1 MGAGGGGGSD
11 GGGSGTRAPPTPRL
25 STFLRTFGTSASRE
39 ARSGVDV
46 DRETHARLALL
57 NVGGASGS
65 AGRSSGSAGGSSSA
79 SGSSSFTGGE
89 RGGSGHR
96 PRRHLSDISRESRSK
111 SKSSGLAR
119 LARLVCVAGE
129 DPDMPPKNVKEA
141 LDLFLKS
148 VVEITGGD
156 TFLPDHLGDVALE
169 AFTAIGDDVLRH
181 DDAIAARRDEA
192 AYARDPNFVTRKTD
206 VFQRECQTKE
216 LETLRRALGVID
228 ASKFGA
234 FRERAVKLAAMA
246 RRRGDTLL
254 NGDALSNLSAL
265 NRVDDVLCVDDSEY
279 GADVTFH
286 APGTRL
292 FSDTRAAVPD
302 GSGAA
307 DASKSSNQDD
317 KKRLLETETKKS
329 AGDFAASAMRASLAE
344 AACHE
349 TTRAA
354 SIAAA
359 RRENEI
365 GVEDTQ
371 KEPASTAASAATERL
386 AWLKA
391 RCLEISGKD
400 HWELAAQTVAR
411 LALASPDEKSD
422 DAVAAELFDFFGD
435 AGVELIVGAVER
447 RGAIAEALR
456 TRIAAARRRFGDDD
470 GFDADDARNGD
481 RPRGGGSGAPSAS
494 VTITS
499 ALDKKLEKI
508 RKKEARSVG
517 RRLARGEGEPLLEWL
532 LSAGVP
538 FGALFEGDWERAEDN
553 EKKERA
559 ATEDEI
565 FAALRGLSSGG
576 RGGGR
581 KVLPPGTTRTT
592 HKGYEEVRVPAAS
605 QAKIGEDERFVP
617 VAELHDWARPAF
629 VGIKSLNRIQ
639 SRIYEAAYRGNENLL
654 VCAPT
659 GAGKTNIAMMTVL
672 REVSKHVD
680 EDTGDFFE
688 DAEDFKIVYV
698 APMKALAAE
707 VTAAFSRRLAPLG
720 LSVRELTGDTQLSK
734 KELDETTMLVTTP
747 EKWDVIT
754 RKGGEVSAA
763 ATLRLLIID
772 EVHLL
777 NDDRGPVIE
786 TLVART
792 HRQVETT
799 QRSIRIVGLS
809 ATLPN
814 PADVASFLGVTAN
827 GLFVF
832 DQSFRPIPL
841 TQRFVGVTETNAVK
855 RTTLMAEITY
865 EKCAGALRSGKQ
877 AMVFVHSRKDTAKT
891 ARQLAELAANRDG
904 ANLFGAPSDASADSG
919 DDAGGHGAVIKK
931 FQAEVNKSKNPEV
944 KELFAKGFGCHN
956 AGMLRADR
964 SLVERAFAAGAIK
977 VLVCT
982 ATLAWGV
989 NLPAHLVVIKGT
1001 TLYDPQRGGFRD
1013 LGVLDV
1019 QQIFGRAGRPGFDT
1033 SGEGVIVTEHKKLA
1047 HYLGMLTAATPIESQ
1062 FVKNLSDNLNAELV
1076 LGTVTNVK
1084 EGARWLGYSYLHAR
1098 MAKNPLAYG
1107 LSWEELKLDPEL
1119 NRHRAKL
1126 IREAARALDRAKMA
1140 RFDERSGQL
1149 YQTESGRIA
1158 SHFYIK
1164 VKSMETFDKHLTP
1177 NMQMPDILHMVAH
1190 ADEFETIAPREDEMP
1205 ELETLRA
1212 DRKRACPIEITKAT
1226 MADRVGKVNL
1236 LLQVYIS
1243 RVRCEAFSL
1252 VADGSYIS
1260 QNASRICRALF
1271 ELCLRRGWPSLAE
1284 TMLTLAKAVDL
1295 RVWPH
1300 QHALRQFQDSG
1311 TLSADVLFKLEDKK
1325 ATVDRLWDMSAS
1337 EIGAMLRLNAD
1348 LGARVKKC
1356 VEALPHLSL
1365 EATVQPI
1372 TRSVLRVSV
1381 LLTPEFTWVDR
1392 HHGGAQRWLL
1402 WVEDPVNEH
1411 VYHSETFTVTKKQH
1425 GEGAQ
1430 RVAFTV
1436 PIFEP
1441 APPQY
1446 FLRATS
1452 ETWLGCETFHEL
1464 ELRGLVLPDKHPPH
1478 TDLLDLTPLPRKAL
1492 HDDRFE
1498 ALYEDKFTH
1507 FNAIQTQAFHALYHS
1522 KCNVLL
1528 GAPTGSGKTVSAE
1541 LAMLRVFR
1549 DTPDRKVVY
1558 IAPLKALVRERV
1570 MDWRKKLCPLLRKTL
1585 VELTG
1590 DVTPDLRALLA
1601 ADIIVATPEKWDGIS
1616 RSWQSRAYVQKV
1628 ALVVID
1634 EIHLLG
1640 ADRGPILETIVSR
1653 LRYISRATKSEPT
1666 RVVGL
1671 STALANARDLAD
1683 WLGIEPAPDG
1693 SNGEGLFNFRPSVR
1707 PVPLECHIQGFPG
1720 KFYCPRMASMNKPAY
1735 AAIQTHSPMKPSLV
1749 FVSSRRQTRLT
1760 ALDLIQHAV
1769 ADEKPHAFLK
1779 MDPSETQMW
1788 VDQTKDPHLKH
1799 CLQFGIGMH
1808 HAGLEPNDRKIAE
1821 DLFSRCKIL
1830 VLVCTSTL
1838 AWGVNLPAHL
1848 VVIKGTEFYD
1858 GKQRR
1863 YVDFPITDAL
1873 QMMGRAGRP
1882 QFDTS
1887 GVCVIMCHEP
1897 KKAFYKKFLY
1907 EPFPVESALR
1917 ENLPDHINAEIVSG
1931 SITSK
1936 QDAVDWITW
1945 TYFFRRLVK
1954 NPSYYDLGSVDHTSV
1969 NEYLSALVEAALL
1982 KLADARCVL
1991 LNDDDDVVEPL
2002 TLGRV
2007 ASVYYLQHGTV
2018 SLFATAMNSKNSF
2031 QDLVEILAG
2040 AAEYDELPVRH
2051 NEDLLCA
2058 DLSSKVQN
2066 AGGFG
2071 VDARRL
2077 DDPHVKAT
2085 LLFQAHWLRVPLPSS
2100 DFVTDAK
2107 GALDNAVRVLQA
2119 MIDVAADAG
2128 WLAVSLR
2135 LMNMQQALMQGRR
2148 ASDPSLCVLPGVSL
2162 QDARCAAAKAKS
2174 SVAQKK
2180 RRERERERERVV
2192 GTLPELV
2199 SLARRDKE
2207 AARRA
2212 LATSTGRTV
2221 SKHLDAAVAVA
2232 ARLPVIDV
2240 DARVVSETKTSE
2252 IVVEVR
2258 LRRLFGEPSARRF
2271 GERAKA
2277 DVATAPRAVCP
2288 LYPKIKQEGWWVVL
2302 GDREQN
2308 ELHALR
2314 RVSFGD
2320 ETKVRLTYEQSPS
2333 SGGSFGTPSFVLYL
2347 VSDCYLGL
2355 DQEVDVVCH
2364 AVPGSRDG
2372 RRTFSTDVRG
2382 YGAPCEK
2389 KEESFWLAA
2398 DDAVEDDDAFF
2409 WENEA

>member
-1 MGAGGGGGSD
+1 
-11 GGGSGTRAPPTPRL
+11 
-25 STFLRTFGTSASRE
+25 
-39 ARSGVDV
+39 
-46 DRETHARLALL
+46 
-57 NVGGASGS
+57 
-65 AGRSSGSAGGSSSA
+65 
-79 SGSSSFTGGE
+79 
-89 RGGSGHR
+89 
-96 PRRHLSDISRESRSK
+96 
-111 SKSSGLAR
+111 
-119 LARLVCVAGE
+119 
-129 DPDMPPKNVKEA
+129 MPPRDVREA
-141 LDLFLKS
+141 LDAFVQS
-148 VVEITGGD
+148 VVAVTGGD
-156 TFLPDHLGDVALE
+156 TFLPDQLGDAASAAFEAVGEDAL
-169 AFTAIGDDVLRH
+169 AH
-181 DDAIAARRDEA
+181 DDEYRGLVAEA
-192 AYARDPNFVTRKTD
+192 AYARDPDLASRKADAFKRVTR
-206 VFQRECQTKE
+206 EKE
-216 LETLRRALGVID
+216 MEALRDAMGPIDTGAFGV
-228 ASKFGA
+228 
-234 FRERAVKLAAMA
+234 FRERAVALAALA
-246 RRRGDTLL
+246 RRRRGEGSRETETSREGEKKPATVSPD
-254 NGDALSNLSAL
+254 DANAS
-265 NRVDDVLCVDDSEY
+265 REY
-279 GADVTFH
+279 GADVAFV
-286 APGTRL
+286 APGTGHAANAAEEARGAE
-292 FSDTRAAVPD
+292 TRRRDRV
-302 GSGAA
+302 
-307 DASKSSNQDD
+307 
-317 KKRLLETETKKS
+317 S
-329 AGDFAASAMRASLAE
+329 AFGDSAASAMRASLAE
-344 AACHE
+344 AASVE
-349 TTRAA
+349 TERAA
-354 SIAAA
+354 SIAGA
-359 RRENEI
+359 RVTERAEKEKQASDGNERR
-365 GVEDTQ
+365 DAT
-371 KEPASTAASAATERL
+371 ASAATEQL
-386 AWLKA
+386 SWLKA
-391 RCLEISGKD
+391 RCLEISGVEN
-400 HWELAAQTVAR
+400 WELAAQTVAR
-411 LALASPDEKSD
+411 LALASPDDKSD
-422 DAVAAELFDFFGD
+422 EVVAAELFDFFGD
-435 AGVELIVGAVER
+435 AGVELIMGAIER
-447 RGAIAEALR
+447 RGAMAEALR
-456 TRIAAARRRFGDDD
+456 GRVAAARRRFGDD
-470 GFDADDARNGD
+470 ADDDAESRRARV
-481 RPRGGGSGAPSAS
+481 GGGSGAPSAS

-499 ALDKKLEKI
+499 ALDKKLEKLK
-508 RKKEARSVG
+508 KKEARSVG

-532 LSAGVP
+532 ESVGLP
-538 FGALFEGDWERAEDN
+538 FGALCEGDWERAEET

-565 FAALRGLSSGG
+565 FAALRGLGAGG
-576 RGGGR
+576 SGGR

-592 HKGYEEVRVPAAS
+592 HKGYEEVRVPAA
-605 QAKIGEDERFVP
+605 APAAPAARERLVP

-629 VGIKSLNRIQ
+629 AGVSHLNRIQ
-639 SRIYEAAYRGNENLL
+639 SRIYEAAYRGVENLL

-672 REVSKHVD
+672 REVSRHVD
-680 EDTGDFFE
+680 EATGDWAE
-688 DAEDFKIVYV
+688 DSEDFKIVYV

-799 QRSIRIVGLS
+799 QSSIRIVGLS

-814 PADVASFLGVTAN
+814 PADVASFLGVTKN

-841 TQRFVGVTETNAVK
+841 TQRFVGVTETNAMK
-855 RTTLMAEITY
+855 RLALMAEVTY
-865 EKCAGALRSGKQ
+865 EKCAGALRGGKQ
-877 AMVFVHSRKDTAKT
+877 AMVFVHSRKDTVKT

-904 ANLFGAPSDASADSG
+904 VDLFGPPGADDGGTFSAT
-919 DDAGGHGAVIKK
+919 VKK
-931 FQAEVNKSKNPEV
+931 FQNEVNKSKNPEV
-944 KELFAKGFGCHN
+944 KELFSKGFGCHN

-964 SLVERAFAAGAIK
+964 ALVERAFAAGVIK

-1062 FVKNLSDNLNAELV
+1062 FVKNLADNLNAELV

-1098 MAKNPLAYG
+1098 MRKNPLAYA
-1107 LSWEELKLDPEL
+1107 LSWEDVKLDPEL
-1119 NRHRAKL
+1119 TKHRAKL
-1126 IREAARALDRAKMA
+1126 IREAARQLDRAKMA

-1164 VKSMETFDKHLTP
+1164 VKSMETFDAHLRP

-1190 ADEFETIAPREDEMP
+1190 ADEFETISPREDEMP
-1205 ELETLRA
+1205 ELETLRN

-1260 QNASRICRALF
+1260 QNASRISRALY

-1311 TLSADVLFKLEDKK
+1311 ALSADVLFKLEDKR

-1348 LGARVKKC
+1348 LGARVRRC
-1356 VEALPHLSL
+1356 VEALPHLAL
-1365 EATVQPI
+1365 EAAVQPI

-1411 VYHSETFTVTKKQH
+1411 VYHSETFTVTKRAH

-1464 ELRGLVLPDKHPPH
+1464 NLAGLTLPDKHPPH
-1478 TDLLDLTPLPRKAL
+1478 TDLLDLAPLPRSAL
-1492 HDDRFE
+1492 RDASFE
-1498 ALYEDKFTH
+1498 ALYEKKFTH

-1522 KCNVLL
+1522 SRNVLL

-1549 DTPDRKVVY
+1549 DTPERKVVY

-1570 MDWRKKLCPLLRKTL
+1570 RDWRKHLCPSLGKRL

-1616 RSWQSRAYVQKV
+1616 RSWQSRKYVTKV

-1653 LRYISRATKSEPT
+1653 LRHISRATNAAPT

-1683 WLGIEPAPDG
+1683 WLGIEPGPDG

-1720 KFYCPRMASMNKPAY
+1720 KFYCPRMASMNKPTY
-1735 AAIQTHSPMKPSLV
+1735 AAIQTHSPSKPSLV

-1760 ALDLIQHAV
+1760 AHDLIQHAV
-1769 ADEKPHAFLK
+1769 ADEKPQAFVNMAPEEL
-1779 MDPSETQMW
+1779 QMW
-1788 VDQTKDPHLKH
+1788 VDTVKDPHMKH
-1799 CLQFGIGMH
+1799 CLQFGVGMH
-1808 HAGLEPNDRKIAE
+1808 HAGLEPHDRQIAE
-1821 DLFSRCKIL
+1821 DLFARCKIL

-1887 GVCVIMCHEP
+1887 GTCVIMCHEP

-1917 ENLPDHINAEIVSG
+1917 ENLPDHFNAEIVSG
-1931 SITSK
+1931 SIKSK
-1936 QDAVDWITW
+1936 QDAIDWITW
-1945 TYFFRRLVK
+1945 TYFFRRLVR
-1954 NPSYYDLGSVDHTSV
+1954 NPSYYDLESVDHASV
-1969 NEYLSALVEAALL
+1969 NAYLSALVEGALD
-1982 KLADARCVL
+1982 KLRDARCVAV
-1991 LNDDDDVVEPL
+1991 NDDDDVVEPL
-2002 TLGRV
+2002 SLGRV
-2007 ASVYYLQHGTV
+2007 ASFYYLQHSTV
-2018 SLFATAMNSKNSF
+2018 ALFARTMNARNAPR
-2031 QDLVEILAG
+2031 DLLEILAG

-2051 NEDLLCA
+2051 NEDLLNATLA
-2058 DLSSKVQN
+2058 DAVVK
-2066 AGGFG
+2066 AGGFP
-2071 VDARRL
+2071 VDARSL
-2077 DDPHVKAT
+2077 DDPHVKAN

-2107 GALDNAVRVLQA
+2107 GALDNAARVLQA

-2135 LMNMQQALMQGRR
+2135 LMNLQQALMQGRR
-2148 ASDPSLCVLPGVSL
+2148 AEDPSLCVLPGISL
-2162 QDARCAAAKAKS
+2162 KDARCAAAKARTAAKEGG
-2174 SVAQKK
+2174 K
-2180 RRERERERERVV
+2180 RKDPNVL

-2199 SLARRDKE
+2199 SLARRD
-2207 AARRA
+2207 AAAAKRA
-2212 LATSTGRTV
+2212 LAASVGRTA
-2221 SKHLDAAVAVA
+2221 SKALDAAVAVA

-2240 DARVVSETKTSE
+2240 DARIVDASELASE
-2252 IVVEVR
+2252 LASERVTVEVR
-2258 LRRLFGEPSARRF
+2258 LRRVETSETKKQKQKQKQKEEALRTSAAAHEPTSRR
-2271 GERAKA
+2271 
-2277 DVATAPRAVCP
+2277 TTPPRAVCP

-2302 GDREQN
+2302 GDRDAN
-2308 ELHALR
+2308 ELLALR
-2314 RVSFGD
+2314 RVAFGD
-2320 ETKVRLTYEQSPS
+2320 ETRVKLTYERERGIQNANAKNKRVVVA
-2333 SGGSFGTPSFVLYL
+2333 FL
-2347 VSDCYLGL
+2347 VSDCYVGM
-2355 DQEVDVVCH
+2355 DQETDVVF
-2364 AVPGSRDG
+2364 AASSSRDAG
-2372 RRTFSTDVRG
+2372 CSPESSLE
-2382 YGAPCEK
+2382 A

-2398 DDAVEDDDAFF
+2398 DDPSEFSEDDDAFF
-2409 WENEA
+2409 WENEGRAVSRERHLS

>member
-1 MGAGGGGGSD
+1 
-11 GGGSGTRAPPTPRL
+11 
-25 STFLRTFGTSASRE
+25 
-39 ARSGVDV
+39 
-46 DRETHARLALL
+46 
-57 NVGGASGS
+57 
-65 AGRSSGSAGGSSSA
+65 
-79 SGSSSFTGGE
+79 
-89 RGGSGHR
+89 
-96 PRRHLSDISRESRSK
+96 
-111 SKSSGLAR
+111 
-119 LARLVCVAGE
+119 
-129 DPDMPPKNVKEA
+129 
-141 LDLFLKS
+141 
-148 VVEITGGD
+148 
-156 TFLPDHLGDVALE
+156 
-169 AFTAIGDDVLRH
+169 
-181 DDAIAARRDEA
+181 
-192 AYARDPNFVTRKTD
+192 
-206 VFQRECQTKE
+206 
-216 LETLRRALGVID
+216 
-228 ASKFGA
+228 
-234 FRERAVKLAAMA
+234 
-246 RRRGDTLL
+246 
-254 NGDALSNLSAL
+254 
-265 NRVDDVLCVDDSEY
+265 
-279 GADVTFH
+279 
-286 APGTRL
+286 
-292 FSDTRAAVPD
+292 
-302 GSGAA
+302 
-307 DASKSSNQDD
+307 
-317 KKRLLETETKKS
+317 
-329 AGDFAASAMRASLAE
+329 
-344 AACHE
+344 
-349 TTRAA
+349 
-354 SIAAA
+354 
-359 RRENEI
+359 
-365 GVEDTQ
+365 
-371 KEPASTAASAATERL
+371 
-386 AWLKA
+386 
-391 RCLEISGKD
+391 
-400 HWELAAQTVAR
+400 
-411 LALASPDEKSD
+411 
-422 DAVAAELFDFFGD
+422 
-435 AGVELIVGAVER
+435 
-447 RGAIAEALR
+447 
-456 TRIAAARRRFGDDD
+456 
-470 GFDADDARNGD
+470 
-481 RPRGGGSGAPSAS
+481 
-494 VTITS
+494 
-499 ALDKKLEKI
+499 
-508 RKKEARSVG
+508 
-517 RRLARGEGEPLLEWL
+517 
-532 LSAGVP
+532 
-538 FGALFEGDWERAEDN
+538 
-553 EKKERA
+553 
-559 ATEDEI
+559 
-565 FAALRGLSSGG
+565 
-576 RGGGR
+576 
-581 KVLPPGTTRTT
+581 
-592 HKGYEEVRVPAAS
+592 
-605 QAKIGEDERFVP
+605 
-617 VAELHDWARPAF
+617 
-629 VGIKSLNRIQ
+629 
-639 SRIYEAAYRGNENLL
+639 
-654 VCAPT
+654 
-659 GAGKTNIAMMTVL
+659 
-672 REVSKHVD
+672 
-680 EDTGDFFE
+680 
-688 DAEDFKIVYV
+688 
-698 APMKALAAE
+698 
-707 VTAAFSRRLAPLG
+707 
-720 LSVRELTGDTQLSK
+720 VRELTGDTQLSK

-1205 ELETLRA
+1205 ELEALRA

-1492 HDDRFE
+1492 HDERFE

-1570 MDWRKKLCPLLRKTL
+1570 MDWRKKLCPLLSKKL

-1653 LRYISRATKSEPT
+1653 LRYISRATNSEPT

-1769 ADEKPHAFLK
+1769 ADEKPHAFLN

-1799 CLQFGIGMH
+1799 CLQFGIAMH

-1821 DLFSRCKIL
+1821 DLFARCKIL

-2018 SLFATAMNSKNSF
+2018 SLFASSMNSRNSF

-2058 DLSSKVQN
+2058 DLSSKVLT

-2135 LMNMQQALMQGRR
+2135 LMNMQQALMQGRK
-2148 ASDPSLCVLPGVSL
+2148 AEDPSLCVLPGVSL

-2174 SVAQKK
+2174 SVAHKK
-2180 RRERERERERVV
+2180 RRERERERVV

-2212 LATSTGRTV
+2212 LATSTGRAL

-2240 DARVVSETKTSE
+2240 DARVVSETKTTE

-2258 LRRLFGEPSARRF
+2258 LRRRFGETSVGRF

-2320 ETKVRLTYEQSPS
+2320 EAKVRLTYEQSPS

-2355 DQEVDVVCH
+2355 DQEVDVRH
-2364 AVPGSRDG
+2364 AVIGSRDG
-2372 RRTFSTDVRG
+2372 ATRTFSTDVSDVR
-2382 YGAPCEK
+2382 PCHK

-2398 DDAVEDDDAFF
+2398 DDAAEDDDAFF

>member
-1 MGAGGGGGSD
+1 
-11 GGGSGTRAPPTPRL
+11 
-25 STFLRTFGTSASRE
+25 
-39 ARSGVDV
+39 
-46 DRETHARLALL
+46 
-57 NVGGASGS
+57 
-65 AGRSSGSAGGSSSA
+65 
-79 SGSSSFTGGE
+79 
-89 RGGSGHR
+89 
-96 PRRHLSDISRESRSK
+96 
-111 SKSSGLAR
+111 
-119 LARLVCVAGE
+119 
-129 DPDMPPKNVKEA
+129 MPPRDVREA
-141 LDLFLKS
+141 LDAFLQS
-148 VVEITGGD
+148 VVQITGGD
-156 TFLPDHLGDVALE
+156 TPLPDQLADAAKAAFAAVAR
-169 AFTAIGDDVLRH
+169 DVLAH
-181 DDAIAARRDEA
+181 DEKIAATMAEA
-192 AYARDPNFVTRKTD
+192 AYARDPD
-206 VFQRECQTKE
+206 VASKKADALARRLREKE
-216 LETLRRALGVID
+216 AEALRRAMGPID
-228 ASKFGA
+228 TSKFGA
-234 FRERAVKLAAMA
+234 FRERAAALAALA
-246 RRRGDTLL
+246 RRGAGEGGARGEKKPSRRETEDVSRAR
-254 NGDALSNLSAL
+254 DANAG
-265 NRVDDVLCVDDSEY
+265 EY
-279 GADVTFH
+279 GADVAFV

-292 FSDTRAAVPD
+292 
-302 GSGAA
+302 AA
-307 DASKSSNQDD
+307 DAAEDRGADARAANAT
-317 KKRLLETETKKS
+317 R
-329 AGDFAASAMRASLAE
+329 AGDSAAAAMRASLAE
-344 AACHE
+344 AASAE
-349 TTRAA
+349 TERAA
-354 SIAAA
+354 SIAGA
-359 RRENEI
+359 RASFASAGAGFAGFGENATET
-365 GVEDTQ
+365 GSGEKNVT
-371 KEPASTAASAATERL
+371 ASAATAQL

-391 RCLEISGKD
+391 RCLEISGSEN
-400 HWELAAQTVAR
+400 WELAAQTVAR
-411 LALASPDEKSD
+411 LALASPDDKSD

-435 AGVELIVGAVER
+435 AGVELIMGAIER
-447 RGAIAEALR
+447 RGAMAEALR
-456 TRIAAARRRFGDDD
+456 SRIAAARRRFGDDAGD
-470 GFDADDARNGD
+470 DADADAARAG
-481 RPRGGGSGAPSAS
+481 RSGAPSAS

-508 RKKEARSVG
+508 RRREARSVG

-532 LSAGVP
+532 ASAGLP
-538 FGALFEGDWERAEDN
+538 FGALCEGDWERAEEA

-565 FAALRGLSSGG
+565 FAALRGLG
-576 RGGGR
+576 RGGTGGR

-592 HKGYEEVRVPAAS
+592 HKGYEEVRVPAA
-605 QAKIGEDERFVP
+605 APAERAGDERLVP
-617 VAELHDWARPAF
+617 TAELHDWARPAF
-629 VGIKSLNRIQ
+629 AGVSHLNRIQ
-639 SRIYEAAYRGNENLL
+639 SRIYEAAYRGSENLL

-672 REVSKHVD
+672 REVARHVD
-680 EDTGDFFE
+680 EATGDWAE
-688 DAEDFKIVYV
+688 DSEDFKIVYV

-707 VTAAFSRRLAPLG
+707 VTAAFSRRFAPLG

-799 QRSIRIVGLS
+799 QSSIRIVGLS

-814 PADVASFLGVTAN
+814 PVDVASFLGVTAN

-841 TQRFVGVTETNAVK
+841 TQRFVGVTETNAMK
-855 RTTLMAEITY
+855 RMTLMAEITY
-865 EKCAGALRSGKQ
+865 EKCAGALRNGKQ
-877 AMVFVHSRKDTAKT
+877 AMVFVHSRKDTVKT

-904 ANLFGAPSDASADSG
+904 ANLFGAPAADDGADDGAS
-919 DDAGGHGAVIKK
+919 GAHAAAVKK
-931 FQAEVNKSKNPEV
+931 FQTEVNKSKNPEV

-977 VLVCT
+977 TLVCT

-1047 HYLGMLTAATPIESQ
+1047 HYLGLLTHATPIESQ

-1098 MAKNPLAYG
+1098 MGKNPLAYA

-1119 NRHRAKL
+1119 TRHRAKL
-1126 IREAARALDRAKMA
+1126 IREAARQLDRAKMA

-1164 VKSMETFDKHLTP
+1164 VKSMETFDAHLRA

-1190 ADEFETIAPREDEMP
+1190 ADEFETITPREDEMP

-1311 TLSADVLFKLEDKK
+1311 SLSADVLFKLEDKK

-1348 LGARVKKC
+1348 LGARVRRC
-1356 VEALPHLSL
+1356 VEALPHLAL

-1411 VYHSETFTVTKKQH
+1411 VYHSETFTVTKRAH

-1464 ELRGLVLPDKHPPH
+1464 NLAGLVLPDKHPPH
-1478 TDLLDLTPLPRKAL
+1478 TDLLDLTPLPRSAL
-1492 HDDRFE
+1492 GNETFE
-1498 ALYEDKFTH
+1498 ALYERKFTH

-1522 KCNVLL
+1522 RCNVLL

-1541 LAMLRVFR
+1541 LAMLQVFR
-1549 DTPDRKVVY
+1549 DAPDRKVVY

-1570 MDWRKKLCPLLRKTL
+1570 KDWRQTLCPALGKSL

-1616 RSWQSRAYVQKV
+1616 RSWQSRKYVTKV

-1653 LRYISRATKSEPT
+1653 LRHISRATATPT

-1683 WLGIEPAPDG
+1683 WLGIEPGRDG

-1735 AAIQTHSPMKPSLV
+1735 AAIQTHSPTKPTLV

-1760 ALDLIQHAV
+1760 AHDLIQHAV
-1769 ADEKPHAFLK
+1769 ADEKPQAFVRMPPEEL
-1779 MDPSETQMW
+1779 QMW
-1788 VDQTKDPHLKH
+1788 VDRVKDPHMKH

-1808 HAGLEPNDRKIAE
+1808 HAGLEPADRQIAE
-1821 DLFSRCKIL
+1821 DLFARCKIL

-1917 ENLPDHINAEIVSG
+1917 ENLPDHLNAEIVSG
-1931 SITSK
+1931 SIKSK

-1945 TYFFRRLVK
+1945 TYFFRRLVR
-1954 NPSYYDLGSVDHTSV
+1954 NPSYYDLESVDHASV
-1969 NEYLSALVEAALL
+1969 NAYLSALIEGALE
-1982 KLADARCVL
+1982 KLADARCVAV
-1991 LNDDDDVVEPL
+1991 DDDDVGVEPL
-2002 TLGRV
+2002 SLGRV
-2007 ASVYYLQHGTV
+2007 ASFYYLQHSTV
-2018 SLFATAMNSKNSF
+2018 ALFARTMNERNSRR
-2031 QDLVEILAG
+2031 DALEILAG
-2040 AAEYDELPVRH
+2040 AAEFDELPVRH
-2051 NEDLLCA
+2051 NEDLLNA
-2058 DLSSKVQN
+2058 DLAAKVVK
-2066 AGGFG
+2066 AGGFP
-2071 VDARRL
+2071 VDDRRL
-2077 DDPHVKAT
+2077 DDPHVKVN

-2107 GALDNAVRVLQA
+2107 GALDNAARVLQA

-2128 WLAVSLR
+2128 WLAVTMR
-2135 LMNMQQALMQGRR
+2135 LMNLQQALMQGRR
-2148 ASDPSLCVLPGVSL
+2148 AEDPSLCALPGISPRDAETAARASAARRRDL
-2162 QDARCAAAKAKS
+2162 QVK
-2174 SVAQKK
+2174 KK
-2180 RRERERERERVV
+2180 RGGKDDRKSPLVV

-2199 SLARRDKE
+2199 SLARRDVA

-2212 LATSTGRTV
+2212 LAASTGRAV
-2221 SKHLDAAVAVA
+2221 SRDLDAAVAVA
-2232 ARLPVIDV
+2232 ARLPVVDV
-2240 DARVVSETKTSE
+2240 DARAASNGGASRSGGGEEATEVA
-2252 IVVEVR
+2252 IEVR
-2258 LRRLFGEPSARRF
+2258 LRRVEGRGKKTDA
-2271 GERAKA
+2271 
-2277 DVATAPRAVCP
+2277 APRAVCP
-2288 LYPKIKQEGWWVVL
+2288 LYPKIKQEGWWVVV
-2302 GDREQN
+2302 GDRETN
-2308 ELHALR
+2308 ELLALR
-2314 RVSFGD
+2314 RVAFGS
-2320 ETKVRLTYEQSPS
+2320 EARARLTFSHKKASDADARVAKRPVA
-2333 SGGSFGTPSFVLYL
+2333 FL
-2347 VSDCYLGL
+2347 VSDCYVGL
-2355 DQEVDVVCH
+2355 DQEVELSAILD
-2364 AVPGSRDG
+2364 ARGGDG
-2372 RRTFSTDVRG
+2372 ASEENGF
-2382 YGAPCEK
+2382 PPEEE
-2389 KEESFWLAA
+2389 EESFWLAA
-2398 DDAVEDDDAFF
+2398 TDSGDVDDAFF
-2409 WENEA
+2409 WEGELAAT

>member
-1 MGAGGGGGSD
+1 MSRA
-11 GGGSGTRAPPTPRL
+11 GTR
-25 STFLRTFGTSASRE
+25 E
-39 ARSGVDV
+39 
-46 DRETHARLALL
+46 
-57 NVGGASGS
+57 
-65 AGRSSGSAGGSSSA
+65 
-79 SGSSSFTGGE
+79 
-89 RGGSGHR
+89 
-96 PRRHLSDISRESRSK
+96 
-111 SKSSGLAR
+111 
-119 LARLVCVAGE
+119 LARLVCVEGE
-129 DPDMPPKNVKEA
+129 DPSMPPRDVREA
-141 LDLFLKS
+141 LDAFVQS
-148 VVEITGGD
+148 VVAVTGGD
-156 TFLPDHLGDVALE
+156 TFLPDQLGDAASAAFEAVGEDAL
-169 AFTAIGDDVLRH
+169 ARDDEYRRL
-181 DDAIAARRDEA
+181 IAEA
-192 AYARDPNFVTRKTD
+192 AYARDPDLASRKADAFKRLTI
-206 VFQRECQTKE
+206 EKE
-216 LETLRRALGVID
+216 MEALRDAMGPID
-228 ASKFGA
+228 TGAFGL
-234 FRERAVKLAAMA
+234 FRERAVALAALA
-246 RRRGDTLL
+246 RRKSGEGTKEKKTKENDEGELKPETAKPETEPIRATVSPD
-254 NGDALSNLSAL
+254 DANAS
-265 NRVDDVLCVDDSEY
+265 REY
-279 GADVTFH
+279 GADVAFV
-286 APGTRL
+286 ALGTRHAANAAEARGAE
-292 FSDTRAAVPD
+292 TRILANESRRRDRV
-302 GSGAA
+302 
-307 DASKSSNQDD
+307 
-317 KKRLLETETKKS
+317 S
-329 AGDFAASAMRASLAE
+329 AFGDSAASAMRASLAE
-344 AACHE
+344 AASAE
-349 TTRAA
+349 TERAA
-354 SIAAA
+354 SIAGA
-359 RRENEI
+359 RATE
-365 GVEDTQ
+365 
-371 KEPASTAASAATERL
+371 KEKQHGDGSERRDATASAATAQL
-386 AWLKA
+386 SWLKA
-391 RCLEISGKD
+391 RCLEISGVEN
-400 HWELAAQTVAR
+400 WELAAQTVAR
-411 LALASPDEKSD
+411 LALASPDDKSD
-422 DAVAAELFDFFGD
+422 DVVAAELFDFFGD
-435 AGVELIVGAVER
+435 AGVELIMGAIER
-447 RGAIAEALR
+447 RGAMAEALR
-456 TRIAAARRRFGDDD
+456 GRVAAARRRFGDDAD
-470 GFDADDARNGD
+470 DDADGRRARV
-481 RPRGGGSGAPSAS
+481 GGGSGAPSAS

-499 ALDKKLEKI
+499 ALDKKLEKLK
-508 RKKEARSVG
+508 KKEARSVG

-532 LSAGVP
+532 ESVGLP
-538 FGALFEGDWERAEDN
+538 FGALCEGDWERAEET

-565 FAALRGLSSGG
+565 FAALRGLGAGGSGG
-576 RGGGR
+576 R
-581 KVLPPGTTRTT
+581 KILPPGTTRTT
-592 HKGYEEVRVPAAS
+592 HKGYEEVRVPAA
-605 QAKIGEDERFVP
+605 APAARAERERLVP

-629 VGIKSLNRIQ
+629 AGVSHLNRIQ
-639 SRIYEAAYRGNENLL
+639 SRIYEAAYRGVENLL

-672 REVSKHVD
+672 REVSRHVD
-680 EDTGDFFE
+680 EATGDWAE
-688 DAEDFKIVYV
+688 DSEDFKIVYV

-799 QRSIRIVGLS
+799 QSSIRIVGLS

-814 PADVASFLGVTAN
+814 PADVASFLGVTKN

-841 TQRFVGVTETNAVK
+841 TQRFVGVTETNAMK
-855 RTTLMAEITY
+855 RLALMAEITY
-865 EKCAGALRSGKQ
+865 EKCAGALRGGKQ
-877 AMVFVHSRKDTAKT
+877 AMVFVHSRKDTVKT

-904 ANLFGAPSDASADSG
+904 ADLFGPPGADDGGAFSAT
-919 DDAGGHGAVIKK
+919 VKK
-931 FQAEVNKSKNPEV
+931 FQTEVNKSKNPEV
-944 KELFAKGFGCHN
+944 KELFSKGFGCHN

-964 SLVERAFAAGAIK
+964 SLVERAFAAGVIK

-1062 FVKNLSDNLNAELV
+1062 FVKNLADNLNAELV

-1098 MAKNPLAYG
+1098 MRKNPLAYA
-1107 LSWEELKLDPEL
+1107 LSWEDVRLDPEL
-1119 NRHRAKL
+1119 AKHRAKL
-1126 IREAARALDRAKMA
+1126 IREAARQLDRAKMA

-1164 VKSMETFDKHLTP
+1164 VKSMETFDAHLRP

-1190 ADEFETIAPREDEMP
+1190 ADEFETISPREDEMP
-1205 ELETLRA
+1205 ELETLRN

-1260 QNASRICRALF
+1260 QNASRISRALY

-1311 TLSADVLFKLEDKK
+1311 ALSADVLFKLEDKR

-1348 LGARVKKC
+1348 LGARVRRC
-1356 VEALPHLSL
+1356 VEALPHLAL
-1365 EATVQPI
+1365 EAAVQPI

-1411 VYHSETFTVTKKQH
+1411 VYHSETFTVTKRAH

-1464 ELRGLVLPDKHPPH
+1464 NLAGLTLPDKHPPH
-1478 TDLLDLTPLPRKAL
+1478 TDLLDLAPLPRSAL
-1492 HDDRFE
+1492 RDASFE
-1498 ALYEDKFTH
+1498 ALYEKKFTH

-1522 KCNVLL
+1522 SKNVLL

-1549 DTPDRKVVY
+1549 DTPEKKVVY

-1570 MDWRKKLCPLLRKTL
+1570 RDWRKHLCPALGKRL

-1616 RSWQSRAYVQKV
+1616 RSWQSRKYVTKV

-1653 LRYISRATKSEPT
+1653 LRHISIATRATPT

-1683 WLGIEPAPDG
+1683 WLGIEPASDG

-1720 KFYCPRMASMNKPAY
+1720 KFYCPRMASMNKPTY
-1735 AAIQTHSPMKPSLV
+1735 AAIQTHSPSKPSLV

-1760 ALDLIQHAV
+1760 AHDLIQHAV
-1769 ADEKPHAFLK
+1769 ADEKPQAFVNMAPEEL
-1779 MDPSETQMW
+1779 QMW
-1788 VDQTKDPHLKH
+1788 VDTVKDPHMKH
-1799 CLQFGIGMH
+1799 CLQFGVGMH
-1808 HAGLEPNDRKIAE
+1808 HAGLEPSDRQIAE
-1821 DLFSRCKIL
+1821 DLFARCKIL

-1882 QFDTS
+1882 QFDVS
-1887 GVCVIMCHEP
+1887 GTCVIMCHEP

-1907 EPFPVESALR
+1907 EPFPVESALL
-1917 ENLPDHINAEIVSG
+1917 EHLPDHFNAEIVSG
-1931 SITSK
+1931 SIKSK
-1936 QDAVDWITW
+1936 QDAIDWITW
-1945 TYFFRRLVK
+1945 TYFFRRLMR
-1954 NPSYYDLGSVDHTSV
+1954 NPSYYDLESVDHKSV
-1969 NEYLSALVEAALL
+1969 NAYLSALVEGAFE
-1982 KLADARCVL
+1982 KLRDARCVAV
-1991 LNDDDDVVEPL
+1991 NDDDDVVEPL
-2002 TLGRV
+2002 SLGRV
-2007 ASVYYLQHGTV
+2007 ASFYYLQHSTV
-2018 SLFATAMNSKNSF
+2018 ALFARTMNARNTPR
-2031 QDLVEILAG
+2031 DLLEILAG
-2040 AAEYDELPVRH
+2040 AAEYDETPVRH
-2051 NEDLLCA
+2051 NEDLLNATLA
-2058 DLSSKVQN
+2058 DAVVK
-2066 AGGFG
+2066 AGGFP
-2071 VDARRL
+2071 VDARSL
-2077 DDPHVKAT
+2077 DDPHVKAN

-2107 GALDNAVRVLQA
+2107 GALDNAARVLQA

-2128 WLAVSLR
+2128 WLAVTLR
-2135 LMNMQQALMQGRR
+2135 LMNLQQALMQGRR
-2148 ASDPSLCVLPGVSL
+2148 AEDPSLCVLPGISL
-2162 QDARCAAAKAKS
+2162 EDARCAAAKARS
-2174 SVAQKK
+2174 HAVTKK
-2180 RRERERERERVV
+2180 RKDPNVL

-2199 SLARRDKE
+2199 ALARRDV
-2207 AARRA
+2207 AAAKRA
-2212 LATSTGRTV
+2212 LAASAGFSQKALTKTA
-2221 SKHLDAAVAVA
+2221 SKALDAAVAVA

-2240 DARVVSETKTSE
+2240 DARIVDGELASMDGELASERVT
-2252 IVVEVR
+2252 VEVR
-2258 LRRLFGEPSARRF
+2258 LRRVETSFSEKRFSEKKTSAAREPTSRR
-2271 GERAKA
+2271 
-2277 DVATAPRAVCP
+2277 TTPPRAVCP

-2302 GDREQN
+2302 GDREAN
-2308 ELHALR
+2308 ELLALR
-2314 RVSFGD
+2314 RVAFGD
-2320 ETKVRLTYEQSPS
+2320 ETRVKLTYEDDKREIQKNAHKRVVVA
-2333 SGGSFGTPSFVLYL
+2333 FL
-2347 VSDCYLGL
+2347 VSDCYVGM
-2355 DQEVDVVCH
+2355 DQETDVVF
-2364 AVPGSRDG
+2364 ASR
-2372 RRTFSTDVRG
+2372 SSL
-2382 YGAPCEK
+2382 EELEE
-2389 KEESFWLAA
+2389 KEESFWLAP
-2398 DDAVEDDDAFF
+2398 DDPSEFSEDEDAFF
-2409 WENEA
+2409 WENEGRAAR